1 MSYYTED
8 TSLQTVSGEAFVF
21 SNLYQHYYISVLKFC
36 SDLIKD
42 RAEAENIVHDVFVKM
57 WTRRESL
64 RAEMNLKSYLFTSV
78 KNLTLD
84 RLKEIQKSELVQK
97 QFLLEVPFETQEEE
111 ENVQLQ
117 HLREALS
124 NLSDKRKQI
133 LFLNIQ
139 EKKSYQEI
147 ANDLGIS
154 KNTVKNHLIVSKKI
168 IRDRMLWSR
177 Y

>member
-1 MSYYTED
+1 MNYCTED
-8 TSLQTVSGEAFVF
+8 TSLRTVSGEAFVF
-21 SNLYQHYYISVLKFC
+21 SNLYQHYYTSVLKFC

-57 WTRRESL
+57 WTRRSSL
-64 RAEMNLKSYLFTSV
+64 KAEMNLKSYLFTSV

-84 RLKEIQKSELVQK
+84 RLKEIQKSALVQK
-97 QFLLEVPFETQEEE
+97 QFLLEEPFETQEEE
-111 ENVQLQ
+111 ENLRLQ
-117 HLREALS
+117 HLREALG

-139 EKKSYQEI
+139 EKKSYQQI

-168 IRDRMLWSR
+168 IRDRMLWSK